1 MPGSSLCIGPRLPY
15 HITQRGTDRQKV
27 FFSVADR
34 AMYLR
39 LIRENLEDAGVRV
52 LAYCLMTN
60 HVHFVAVPDR
70 ADSLAVL
77 FRRANGRYAQAVN
90 IRRGRSGHLWQARF
104 YSCPMAERHLW
115 IGLRYVES
123 NPCRAGLTARPEDY
137 RYSSAGAH
145 LAGRGD
151 RSGVLDMDFWERSGG
166 IETWAEMHQAES
178 GTEEILVMRKCTYA
192 GRPFGDDSF
201 VAEMETVFQRKW
213 RRGTG
218 DSLGGIAL
226 G

>member
-1 MPGSSLCIGPRLPY
+1 MPRNSRCIAPGLPY

-77 FRRANGRYAQAVN
+77 FRGANGRYAQAVN

-104 YSCPMAERHLW
+104 YTCPMAERHLW

-145 LAGRGD
+145 LAERGD
-151 RSGVLDMDFWERSGG
+151 RTGM
-166 IETWAEMHQAES
+166 
-178 GTEEILVMRKCTYA
+178 A
-192 GRPFGDDSF
+192 GYGFLG
-201 VAEMETVFQRKW
+201 A
-213 RRGTG
+213 RRGNRNVGG
-218 DSLGGIAL
+218 DAS
-226 G
+226 